1 MSRPRPPAPDPMT
14 DPMPDPLG
22 GPPPAIGR
30 AGPRLPLLALALTV
44 ALCAGVAGAYVLRGR
59 PAAADPS
66 PAPAAVPVGIAA
78 ATARD
83 VPVRVTGIGTVTP
96 FNSVTVRSRV
106 DGELQQVLFRE
117 GQDIRKGDLLAVIDP
132 RTFQAAL
139 DEAKARLQQD
149 EAALANARLI
159 LGRESQLGK
168 DAFASQ
174 QAVDTQASTVA
185 GLEAQVA
192 QDTAQIASAQT
203 ELSYTRIVSPI
214 DGRAGLRLVDE
225 GNIVHASDAGGL
237 VVINQIH
244 PISVVSTVP
253 QADVP
258 AIRHALAAGPVE
270 ARAISREDASVL
282 DTGTLELMDN
292 RIDPQSGT
300 LELKSVFANAQ
311 DRLWPGQSL
320 RVDVTTRTLH
330 DALTVPSGAVQRGPD
345 GAFIYT
351 VGADDRVAVAP
362 VTLGP
367 IASGV
372 AVVESGLAAGQR
384 VVTEGQYRL
393 APGVRVTATPAG

>member
-1 MSRPRPPAPDPMT
+1 M
-14 DPMPDPLG
+14 
-22 GPPPAIGR
+22 
-30 AGPRLPLLALALTV
+30 
-44 ALCAGVAGAYVLRGR
+44 CAGVAGAYVLHGR
-59 PAAADPS
+59 PASATS
-66 PAPAAVPVGIAA
+66 PASAGLSQSPVAVPVGIAVA
-78 ATARD
+78 RARD

-96 FNSVTVRSRV
+96 FNTVTVRSRV
-106 DGELQQVLFRE
+106 DGELQQVLFHE
-117 GQDIRKGDLLAVIDP
+117 GQDIHKGDLLAVIDP

-149 EAALANARLI
+149 QAGLANARLI
-159 LGRESQLGK
+159 LDRDSRLGK

-174 QAVDTQASTVA
+174 ETVDTQASTVA

-192 QDTAQIASAQT
+192 QDEAQIASAQT

-244 PISVVSTVP
+244 PISVLSTVP
-253 QADVP
+253 QSDVP
-258 AIRHALAAGPVE
+258 AIRRALAAGTVE
-270 ARAISREDASVL
+270 ARAISREDSSVL

-300 LELKSVFANAQ
+300 LELKSVFANSQ

-320 RVDVTTRTLH
+320 RVDVTTQTLH

-345 GAFIYT
+345 GAFVYT
-351 VGADDRVAVAP
+351 VGGDDKVAVTP
-362 VTLGP
+362 VRLGP
-367 IASGV
+367 IASGF

-384 VVTEGQYRL
+384 VVTDGQYRL
-393 APGVRVTATPAG
+393 APGVRAAAATPAG